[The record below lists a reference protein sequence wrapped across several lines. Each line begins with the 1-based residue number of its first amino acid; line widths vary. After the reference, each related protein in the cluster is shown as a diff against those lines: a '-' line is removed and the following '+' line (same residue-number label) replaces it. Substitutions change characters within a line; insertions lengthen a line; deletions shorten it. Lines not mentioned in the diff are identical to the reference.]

1 MRAVDPAGM
10 RRQNMALTLRALVT
24 AGHGTLA
31 ELASMT
37 GLSRQTTEI
46 ILEALCDDGFARETP
61 WETHR
66 DTRPV
71 GRPARVFEFVTESA
85 LAGAMFIAPD
95 HVQVGI
101 ANLTGHIVAE
111 STVETDRSSSRAD
124 RLDAAQRCYHD
135 ALARGGWS
143 PQQVKATTV
152 ATVGPVRDNGEV
164 DLRMTLPEWTGFSL
178 SEALQ
183 TPLGCPVFVE
193 NDVKLGAVG
202 ERWKGAAQGVDNLIW
217 IWNSDGRSGIG
228 MVIGGQLY
236 RGLDGRAGEIVWADN
251 LGFDGLR
258 DSILSSAPSA
268 DSQAEGS
275 QDSFLTR
282 ARAGESAAVDDVTRV
297 VDQIQLGVETLV
309 WTLAPEMLVLGPVL
323 DQAADL
329 IVPQLVERLARKN
342 QSLPEIVGS
351 TLGSQAIIYGAVRRS
366 LDHIEHLLFDP
377 MDPATSVP
385 A

>member
-10 RRQNMALTLRALVT
+10 RRQNMALTLRALVA

-31 ELASMT
+31 ELASIT

-46 ILEALCDDGFARETP
+46 ILEALCADGSARETP

-66 DTRPV
+66 HTRPV

-85 LAGAMFIAPD
+85 LAGAILIAPD
-95 HVQVGI
+95 RVQVSI
-101 ANLTGHIVAE
+101 ANLTGHIMAE
-111 STVETDRSSSRAD
+111 SVVDTDRSSSRTD
-124 RLDAAQRCYHD
+124 RLAAAQRCYHD

-178 SEALQ
+178 SEALRS
-183 TPLGCPVFVE
+183 PLGCPVFVE

-251 LGFDGLR
+251 LGFDGLK
-258 DSILSSAPSA
+258 DSTLAS
-268 DSQAEGS
+268 
-275 QDSFLTR
+275 
-282 ARAGESAAVDDVTRV
+282 VDDVARV
-297 VDQIQLGVETLV
+297 VDQIQLGIETLV

-329 IVPQLVERLARKN
+329 IVPQLIERLARKN
-342 QSLPEIVGS
+342 QSLPAIVGS
-351 TLGSQAIIYGAVRRS
+351 TLGSQAIIYGAIRRS
-366 LDHIEHLLFDP
+366 LDHIEQLLFDT
-377 MDPATSVP
+377 MTPAVSVP